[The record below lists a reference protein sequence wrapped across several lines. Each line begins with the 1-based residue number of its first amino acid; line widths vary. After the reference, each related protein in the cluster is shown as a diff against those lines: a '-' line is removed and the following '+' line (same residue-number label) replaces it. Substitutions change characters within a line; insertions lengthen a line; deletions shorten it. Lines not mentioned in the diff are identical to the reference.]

1 MIWRRSN
8 KIELDPDKM
17 GKEEIRQ
24 YNWYMFCLY
33 NIIFVNDTAVGS
45 FYELLTELDRHPYLM
60 RGKVKFRARVL
71 REHIKAY
78 NRKNDR
84 RALSGGEFIANINEE
99 FEEMLE
105 GDLERLYY
113 TTLNYMHKLRIRE
126 PELQARMVLAD
137 TFAKGMV
144 HNVDM
149 CVEKAR
155 GDLDA
160 IYIQNIRRLAEHDVS
175 NACLQLV
182 DEIGKEF
189 AHDEKLPVLDG
200 ELSIY
205 QGFQTIM
212 NKLGDPERIYE
223 VVEKCGGMEVND
235 KKDVPV
241 GADEILS
248 NTIDKDR
255 EQ

>member
-8 KIELDPDKM
+8 RIELDPDKM

-24 YNWYMFCLY
+24 YNWYMFVLY

-45 FYELLTELDRHPYLM
+45 FYELLAELDRHPYLM

-105 GDLERLYY
+105 GDLEKLYY
-113 TTLNYMHKLRIRE
+113 TTLNYMHKIRIRE

-144 HNVDM
+144 RNVEE
-149 CVEKAR
+149 CVRKAR

-160 IYIQNIRRLAEHDVS
+160 IYLRSIRGLAEHDVS

-182 DEIGKEF
+182 DEVEKVF
-189 AHDEKLPVLDG
+189 SHDDKLPVLDG
-200 ELSIY
+200 ELSIF
-205 QGFQTIM
+205 QGFQAIM
-212 NKLGDPERIYE
+212 NKLGDQDRIYE
-223 VVEKCGGMEVND
+223 VVEKCGGMQVND

-241 GADEILS
+241 GADEVTNL
-248 NTIDKDR
+248 NAERK
-255 EQ
+255 

>member
-33 NIIFVNDTAVGS
+33 NIRFVNDTAVGS
-45 FYELLTELDRHPYLM
+45 FYELLAELDRHPYLM

-84 RALSGGEFIANINEE
+84 RALSGGEFIAKINEE
-99 FEEMLE
+99 SEEMRE
-105 GDLERLYY
+105 GDIEKLYY
-113 TTLNYMHKLRIRE
+113 TTLNYMHKIRIRE

-144 HNVDM
+144 HNVEE
-149 CVEKAR
+149 CVRKAR

-160 IYIQNIRRLAEHDVS
+160 IYLRSIRGLAEHDVS

-189 AHDEKLPVLDG
+189 AHDDKLPVLDG

-212 NKLGDPERIYE
+212 NKLGDPDRILR
-223 VVEKCGGMEVND
+223 VVEKWGGMEVND

-241 GADEILS
+241 GADEVTNL
-248 NTIDKDR
+248 NAERK
-255 EQ
+255 

>member
-1 MIWRRSN
+1 
-8 KIELDPDKM
+8 
-17 GKEEIRQ
+17 
-24 YNWYMFCLY
+24 
-33 NIIFVNDTAVGS
+33 S
-45 FYELLTELDRHPYLM
+45 FYELLAELDRHPYLM
-60 RGKVKFRARVL
+60 RGRVKFRARVL

-105 GDLERLYY
+105 GDLEKLYY
-113 TTLNYMHKLRIRE
+113 TTLNYMHKIRIRE

-137 TFAKGMV
+137 TFAKGMI
-144 HNVDM
+144 HNVDE
-149 CVEKAR
+149 CVRKES
-155 GDLDA
+155 GELNT
-160 IYIQNIRRLAEHDVS
+160 IYIHNIRRLAEHDVS

-189 AHDEKLPVLDG
+189 AHDDKLPVLDG

-205 QGFQTIM
+205 HGFQTIM
-212 NKLGDPERIYE
+212 NKLGEPDRIYK
-223 VVEKCGGMEVND
+223 VVEKWGGMQVND

-241 GADEILS
+241 GAEEVTNL
-248 NTIDKDR
+248 NAER
-255 EQ
+255 E

>member
-8 KIELDPDKM
+8 RIELDPDKM

-45 FYELLTELDRHPYLM
+45 FYELLAELDRHPYLM
-60 RGKVKFRARVL
+60 RGKVRFRARVL

-78 NRKNDR
+78 NRKNDK

-105 GDLERLYY
+105 GDLEKLYY
-113 TTLNYMHKLRIRE
+113 TTLNYMHKIRIRE

-137 TFAKGMV
+137 TFAKGMI

-155 GDLDA
+155 GDLDV

-182 DEIGKEF
+182 DEVGKEF
-189 AHDEKLPVLDG
+189 AHDDKLPVLDG
-200 ELSIY
+200 ELQIF
-205 QGFQTIM
+205 QGFQAIM
-212 NKLGDPERIYE
+212 NKLGDPDRILK
-223 VVEKCGGMEVND
+223 VVEKWGGMEVNE
-235 KKDVPV
+235 KKNVPV
-241 GADEILS
+241 GADNVDNL
-248 NTIDKDR
+248 NTERK
-255 EQ
+255 

>member
-8 KIELDPDKM
+8 RIELDPDKM

-24 YNWYMFCLY
+24 YNWYMFVLY

-45 FYELLTELDRHPYLM
+45 FYELLAELDRHPYLM

-99 FEEMLE
+99 EK
-105 GDLERLYY
+105 LYY
-113 TTLNYMHKLRIRE
+113 TTLNYMHKIRIRE

-137 TFAKGMV
+137 TFAKGMI
-144 HNVDM
+144 HNVEE
-149 CVEKAR
+149 CVRKAR

-160 IYIQNIRRLAEHDVS
+160 IYLRSIRGLAEHDVS

-182 DEIGKEF
+182 DEVEKVF
-189 AHDEKLPVLDG
+189 SHDDKLPVLDG
-200 ELSIY
+200 ELSIF
-205 QGFQTIM
+205 QGFQAIM
-212 NKLGDPERIYE
+212 NKLGDPDRIYE
-223 VVEKCGGMEVND
+223 VVEKCGGMQVND

-241 GADEILS
+241 GADEVTNL
-248 NTIDKDR
+248 NAERK
-255 EQ
+255 